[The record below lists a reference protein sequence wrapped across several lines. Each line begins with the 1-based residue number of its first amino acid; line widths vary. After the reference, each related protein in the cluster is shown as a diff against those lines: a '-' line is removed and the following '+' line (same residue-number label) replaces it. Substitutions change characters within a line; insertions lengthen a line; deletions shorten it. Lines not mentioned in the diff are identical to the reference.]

1 MARFFHAALGRR
13 ALIITLFICAA
24 VICGFLMPAVGQNY
38 DMSVYLPEQS
48 ESKIGI
54 DVLSAQFA
62 HNGNALLMLE
72 DASIPA
78 VLAVKQQLESIDGVE
93 QVLWLDDVADVKQ
106 PVELISGDITQSY
119 YKNGHA
125 LINILFEE
133 NDYAEKTHGAIEE
146 IKVVL
151 GSDAL
156 LGGSAVDAYNNV
168 NAIGGSILTGILIAL
183 GIILL
188 ILFLTTDSIFEVI
201 LFLFTI
207 GIAVVLNMGTNIIF
221 GEISYMTFSSVA
233 VLQLA
238 VSMDYSIFLLH
249 RFAQEREKESDPAVA
264 MARAQKASFSS
275 IMSSGLTTIV
285 GFLALVFMSYTM
297 GQDMGLVLA
306 KGIILSLIC
315 VLLLL
320 PALAVFFVK
329 AIDKTRHRR
338 LLPSLK
344 GIQRRLGGKARY
356 VVLCVLAVF
365 AIIGF
370 LAQGHNT
377 FLYSASSTGD
387 AEQDQINESI
397 EQTFG
402 ASNPFVVLVP
412 RGNAVSEAAFAQ
424 ELAALEGV
432 KNVQGLY
439 AFVDPAI
446 PDEILPE
453 SLSSAFL
460 SEDYSRYIAEVGA
473 PIESEQALYAVE
485 QIRELALVHFE
496 GAYVTGASPVIYDI
510 RDATSGDFSMVSLL
524 SILFVGLILLVTFRS
539 LTLPLLLLL
548 VIQTSIWMNMALPYF
563 EGTPMMFIGYM
574 IISAVQ
580 LGATIDYAILMTN
593 YYLEGRVNMDKRGA
607 AEHAVD
613 KAGASIMVSALVL
626 SAAGFVV
633 AGTFIQPAMAQLGT
647 MIGRGALL
655 SGFMVIFAL
664 PQLLM
669 LLDKVIRKT
678 TLTRSLFTGRKQNEN
693 KKMSEKNI

>member
-13 ALIITLFICAA
+13 VLIITLFVCAA
-24 VICGFLMPAVGQNY
+24 VLCGFLMPAVGQNY

-48 ESKIGI
+48 ESKVGI
-54 DVLSAQFA
+54 DVLNAQFA

-78 VLAVKQQLESIDGVE
+78 VLAIKQQIEAIDGVE
-93 QVLWLDDVADVKQ
+93 QVLWLDDVADTKQ
-106 PVELISGDITQSY
+106 PVELLSEDITQGY
-119 YKNGHA
+119 YKDGHA
-125 LINILFEE
+125 LINIIFEE
-133 NDYAEKTHGAIEE
+133 NDYAEKTHSAISE
-146 IKVVL
+146 IEAVL
-151 GSDAL
+151 GTDAML
-156 LGGSAVDAYNNV
+156 AGSAVDAYNNV
-168 NAIGGSILTGILIAL
+168 NAIGGNILTSILIAL

-188 ILFLTTDSIFEVI
+188 ILFLATDSIFEVI

-285 GFLALVFMSYTM
+285 GFIALVFMSYTM

-306 KGIILSLIC
+306 KGIVFSLIS

-320 PALAVFFVK
+320 PALAVCLVK

-344 GIQRRLGGKARY
+344 GIQRKLGGKARY
-356 VVLCVLAVF
+356 VVLCVLAIFCV
-365 AIIGF
+365 IGF
-370 LAQGHNT
+370 LAQSNNT
-377 FLYSASSTGD
+377 YLYSASSTGD
-387 AEQDQINESI
+387 ARQDQINERI

-412 RGNAVSEAAFAQ
+412 RGNPVTEAAFAQ
-424 ELAALEGV
+424 ELEAIEGV
-432 KNVQGLY
+432 ESVQGLY
-439 AFVDPAI
+439 AFVDTAI
-446 PDEILPE
+446 PYEILPE
-453 SLSSAFL
+453 EISSAFL
-460 SEDYSRYIAEVGA
+460 SENYSRYIAQVDA
-473 PIESEQALYAVE
+473 PIESDQSLYAVE
-485 QIRELALVHFE
+485 QIRELASAHYE
-496 GAYVTGASPVIYDI
+496 DAYVIGASSVIYDI
-510 RDATSGDFSMVSLL
+510 RESTSGDFSIVSLL
-524 SILFVGLILLVTFRS
+524 SIIFVGVILLVTFRS

-548 VIQTSIWMNMALPYF
+548 VIQTSIWLNMAFPYF

-593 YYLEGRVNMDKRGA
+593 YYLEGRASMDKRSA

-633 AGTFIQPAMAQLGT
+633 AGTLAQPAMAQLGT

-678 TLTRSLFTGRKQNEN
+678 TLKRPLFKGRKRH
-693 KKMSEKNI
+693 EKLSQKTI